1 MIMVFYTCQNLSFEP
16 LAVVIAL
23 WCQTIT
29 DGQIFGN
36 PASFDLVGVI
46 IRPFDKSLRQQLV
59 QKIPNRCWAGV
70 NFRLNFDTGV
80 SVWY

>member
-1 MIMVFYTCQNLSFEP
+1 MIMASDARQNLSFEP

-23 WCQTIT
+23 WCQTFT

-46 IRPFDKSLRQQLV
+46 IRPFDKSLHQQRV
-59 QKIPNRCWAGV
+59 QKTPNR
-70 NFRLNFDTGV
+70 F
-80 SVWY
+80 